1 MDVLTKEQRHRNMSN
16 IRSKNTKPEMIVRS
30 LVHSLGYRYRLHRK
44 DLAGKPDMI
53 FVARR
58 KVMFIHGCFWHL
70 HDCKFGK
77 VEPKTNAE
85 FWQAKRHSNA
95 VRDKQNVRLLKK
107 EGWQICIIWECEL
120 RNTPALQR
128 RIIKFLER

>member
-120 RNTPALQR
+120 RNKPALQR